1 LLYCKDAR
9 EIFLEKESVDL
20 FVSHLPYY
28 GSDQTIED
36 YGNSEKQIHNGTAE
50 EYVDNIIQI
59 IKHMEYALKA
69 TGSILMGVPAKP
81 ILYKVIHK
89 IVSEIGLQL
98 HPALIWSFGN
108 EAQFKNHSNTQVY
121 FLHMTKE
128 SPRRHTLSNLVV
140 DLPWTHDVELDKIQG
155 YTFDAVPRR
164 LCDIIV
170 EKFSDEGDTV
180 ADLLGGTGTVAA
192 SARNLKRNFI
202 YNDVSEEQYEIAQK
216 RLGITDISVA
226 REETMLT
233 KEEVIKKMVDIAEQ
247 NNLEAMQSANLDDA
261 QIEQMMEQVR
271 PQLENIQGQ
280 IYDAL
285 VEAGA
290 LNV

>member
-1 LLYCKDAR
+1 
-9 EIFLEKESVDL
+9 
-20 FVSHLPYY
+20 
-28 GSDQTIED
+28 
-36 YGNSEKQIHNGTAE
+36 
-50 EYVDNIIQI
+50 
-59 IKHMEYALKA
+59 MEHALKA
-69 TGSILMGVPAKP
+69 TGSILLGVPARP

-89 IVSEIGLQL
+89 IVAEIGLQL

-108 EAQFKNHSNTQVY
+108 EIQFKNYSNTQVY

-128 SPRRHTLSNLVV
+128 NPRRHTLSNLVV
-140 DLPWTHDVELDKIQG
+140 DIPWTHDVELEKIQG
-155 YTFDAVPRR
+155 HTFDAMPRK
-164 LCDIIV
+164 LCDIII

-192 SARNLKRNFI
+192 SSITLKRNFI

-216 RLGITDISVA
+216 RLRIKDISVA

-247 NNLEAMQSANLDDA
+247 NNLEAMQSANLEDA

-271 PQLENIQGQ
+271 PQLEKIQGQ

-285 VEAGA
+285 MEAGA
-290 LNV
+290 LNA